1 MYTIFLCCPPSI
13 PQETNSLTFI
23 ESIANIII
31 ATLTLVLGW
40 YVFVYQRKKDNE
52 NKTETQKLYRNN
64 IKLQWFKEIIIQ
76 PKLQFLYDFFESL
89 QDLKSKLNKSEIN
102 EEEKIKII
110 NFIKLEQSKLRK
122 NFLDLI
128 QHVDLELH
136 KNIAMNI
143 DNLTDHLTN
152 CVSNHEFK
160 LNNIKTYE
168 REINSK
174 ILTSYNDVLSK
185 IFNYCGEKVKS

>member
-1 MYTIFLCCPPSI
+1 MHSIFHCCPPYFI
-13 PQETNSLTFI
+13 PETNWLSII
-23 ESIANIII
+23 ESIASIII
-31 ATLTLVLGW
+31 ASLTLVLGW
-40 YVFVYQRKKDNE
+40 YVFVYQREKDNE
-52 NKTETQKLYRNN
+52 NKIETQQLHRTN

-76 PKLQFLYDFFESL
+76 PKLQLLFDFYESL
-89 QDLKSKLNKSEIN
+89 QGLKSMLNKSDLN
-102 EEEKIKII
+102 EDEKIEII

-122 NFLDLI
+122 GFLDLI

-136 KNIAMNI
+136 KNMAINI
-143 DNLTDHLTN
+143 DSLTDHLTN
-152 CVSNHEFK
+152 CVSNDEFK

-185 IFNYCGEKVKS
+185 IFNYCG